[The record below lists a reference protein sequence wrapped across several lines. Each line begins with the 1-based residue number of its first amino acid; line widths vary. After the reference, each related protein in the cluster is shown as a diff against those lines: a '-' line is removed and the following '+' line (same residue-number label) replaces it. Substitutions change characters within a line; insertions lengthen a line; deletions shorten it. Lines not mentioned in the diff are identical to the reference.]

1 MEEIALLQ
9 HSKKRLDSNLCKVV
23 QIQILTT
30 QFRPRQHETICVI
43 FNLAEVQSLSS
54 TRFHPKMSTA
64 AGFIQGRPLRQLL
77 FTGLSVDVES
87 NMSKS
92 WLHVHWSSYPLDTAY
107 VLCSI

>member
-43 FNLAEVQSLSS
+43 FNLAGSAVTEQYQISS
-54 TRFHPKMSTA
+54 KNVYCSRIHPGKTTETA
-64 AGFIQGRPLRQLL
+64 P
-77 FTGLSVDVES
+77 
-87 NMSKS
+87 
-92 WLHVHWSSYPLDTAY
+92 VHWFI
-107 VLCSI
+107 C